1 MQSATDKLWISKG
14 KNYYEYM
21 QNKSNR
27 TKLRYWMQEQQLKKV
42 LRKIKGVESILEIG
56 CGYGRIT
63 KILKQTFPQAQI
75 TAIDISIHQLRQAR
89 KVLKEI
95 RFNEMSLFHLPLIP
109 TYDLVIAIEVLMHI
123 HPDKIAEAI
132 NILTQKSN
140 QYILNLDWYDPHRA
154 GESDF
159 CYKHSYNQL
168 YRENRI
174 CQVYTYDLNAPFIGT
189 NQRIFKARKWLNHGS
204 EAQ

>member
-21 QNKSNR
+21 QNKSNL

-42 LRKIKGVESILEIG
+42 LRKIKGVESILEVG

-63 KILKQTFPQAQI
+63 KILKQTFPQAKI

-89 KVLKEI
+89 KVLKKI

-132 NILTQKSN
+132 NILSQKSN
-140 QYILNLDWYDPHRA
+140 HYILNLDWYDPHGD

-168 YRENRI
+168 YRKNQV
-174 CQVYTYDLNAPFIGT
+174 CQVYTYDLNAPLIGT
-189 NQRIFKARKWLNHGS
+189 KQRIFKAQKWLNHGS

>member
-1 MQSATDKLWISKG
+1 MQTAADKLWKRKG
-14 KNYYEYM
+14 ESYFETM

-27 TKLRYWMQEQQLKKV
+27 TKLRYWMQEQQLIQVLKK
-42 LRKIKGVESILEIG
+42 LEDIETILEVG

-63 KILKQTFPQAQI
+63 KILQQIFPQAQI
-75 TAIDISIHQLRQAR
+75 TAIDISMHQLRQAR
-89 KVLKEI
+89 KVLKKI
-95 RFNEMSLFHLPLIP
+95 RFNEISLFHLPPMP

-140 QYILNLDWYDPHRA
+140 QYILNLDWYDPH
-154 GESDF
+154 GTEESDF
-159 CYKHSYNQL
+159 CYTHSYNQL
-168 YRENRI
+168 YLENRF
-174 CQVYTYDLNAPFIGT
+174 CKVSTYDLSAPFIGT
-189 NQRIFKARKWLNHGS
+189 KQRIFQAQKWLNHGS